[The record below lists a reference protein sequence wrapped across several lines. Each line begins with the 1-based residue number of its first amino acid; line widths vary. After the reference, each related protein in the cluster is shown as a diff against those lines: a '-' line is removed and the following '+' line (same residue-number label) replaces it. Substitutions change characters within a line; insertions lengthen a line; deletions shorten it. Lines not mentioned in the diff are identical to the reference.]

1 MRTQKK
7 IINLYENANKD
18 IFSIKHVISISSEED
33 LNQFWDYITS
43 SQDSSHDTLHNF
55 VSSFYNFAL
64 MYISSSDAHFFE
76 IILEENE
83 ENFYFTL
90 WNEKIAVLFEAYLKN
105 TSTEFIYKKNK
116 ISIKLLKKGYELK
129 KVKQEVADR
138 SREEKLIHSV
148 TQATTIKCI
157 EPYTFM
163 AQDDLQELLSLN
175 DDMQEIS
182 YQIHKGAISEH
193 HFIKLRSSF
202 SLFCFTLH
210 YYDEITSVTEILN
223 NFLNLLNTDK
233 DKFLLL
239 DTDQFSLVYG
249 FIGNID
255 RWLNTLFI
263 QGGAD
268 LDFMNNSIR
277 ADYETISQIISP
289 VACEEN
295 FDLDDIFDF

>member
-1 MRTQKK
+1 MRTKRK
-7 IINLYENANKD
+7 IINLYDKDVKD
-18 IFSIKHVISISSEED
+18 IFSIKHVISISTEED

-43 SQDSSHDTLHNF
+43 TQDSKHDTLHNF

-64 MYISSSDAHFFE
+64 LYVSREDAHFFE

-83 ENFYFTL
+83 DNFYFTL
-90 WNEKIAVLFEAYLKN
+90 WNEKVAVLFEAYLQN
-105 TSTEFIYKKNK
+105 TSTEFIYEKNK
-116 ISIKLLKKGYELK
+116 ISIKLLKKEYELK
-129 KVKQEVADR
+129 ILKQEIADK
-138 SREEKLIHSV
+138 SREEKLLNSV
-148 TQATTIKCI
+148 KEEPQIKCL
-157 EPYTFM
+157 EPYYFLT
-163 AQDDLQELLSLN
+163 QDDLQELLSLN

-202 SLFCFTLH
+202 SLFCFTLR
-210 YYDEITSVTEILN
+210 YYDEITNVTTTLN

-233 DKFLLL
+233 DAFLLF

-249 FIGNID
+249 FVGNID

-268 LDFMNNSIR
+268 IDFMNNSIQ
-277 ADYETISQIISP
+277 ADYETISQIITP